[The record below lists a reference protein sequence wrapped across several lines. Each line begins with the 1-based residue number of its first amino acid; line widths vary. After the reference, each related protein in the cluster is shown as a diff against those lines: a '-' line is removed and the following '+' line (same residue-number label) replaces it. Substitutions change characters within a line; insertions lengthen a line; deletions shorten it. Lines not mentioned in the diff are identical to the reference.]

1 MIIRDSTGAVK
12 QEVVGELFLFVQDYP
27 YYTYT
32 RGNPLLKGKLSYFK
46 ATCEHC
52 KREFTIMGNVDP
64 DTVKNWMI
72 CGKCNFH
79 ITLIF
84 VLRQNKEELFETIAK
99 SLVELNFWDDMEV
112 DQEERE
118 EEAEEEEEEESA
130 ENDEN

>member
-32 RGNPLLKGKLSYFK
+32 R

-112 DQEERE
+112 DQEEEE
-118 EEAEEEEEEESA
+118 EEAGEEKEEESA
-130 ENDEN
+130 EDAEN